1 MNKQDVVHAYKGIL
15 LNEKKEG
22 INATTWMSL
31 KIIMQS
37 ERSHSQKYTHCLI
50 QFI

>member
-1 MNKQDVVHAYKGIL
+1 MHKKGYYL
-15 LNEKKEG
+15 AKKKKG

-37 ERSHSQKYTHCLI
+37 ERSHTQKYT
-50 QFI
+50 QFDSIYIKL